1 MSIVEKSHYVVTTEF
16 LINLSV
22 ADPLVELDELKWS
35 RKTMNP
41 YFFVV
46 ETITL
51 RRVFKSSSSSE
62 ARVPL

>member
-1 MSIVEKSHYVVTTEF
+1 MSMVERSHYVVTTEF
-16 LINLSV
+16 PINLSV